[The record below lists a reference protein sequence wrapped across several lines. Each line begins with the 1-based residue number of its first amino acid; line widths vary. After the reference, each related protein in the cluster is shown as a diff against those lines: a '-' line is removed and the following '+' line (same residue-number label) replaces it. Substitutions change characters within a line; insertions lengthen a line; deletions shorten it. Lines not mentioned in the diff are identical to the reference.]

1 MPKEPSQT
9 FFPMSTQASA
19 ARGNRPPAT
28 ILPASG
34 DLLNRVPIAFVTGSH
49 FSIPWTCPQCGTGWV
64 WVGQELGADL
74 SDDEAAAPPV
84 TVRCWSCRT
93 QSQAV
98 FPASMPNGS
107 LRNPQEWAAHCAASA
122 DGPPMEHS
130 LAWQHADA
138 SQFARL
144 LVSEIR
150 LYEPEEVEAGRRARD
165 LRRRL
170 QPFIERQRRIYES
183 RVSEAVRR
191 DSAYLDEEIVR
202 VLAGG
207 DEALL
212 GGES

>member
-1 MPKEPSQT
+1 
-9 FFPMSTQASA
+9 
-19 ARGNRPPAT
+19 
-28 ILPASG
+28 
-34 DLLNRVPIAFVTGSH
+34 
-49 FSIPWTCPQCGTGWV
+49 
-64 WVGQELGADL
+64 
-74 SDDEAAAPPV
+74 
-84 TVRCWSCRT
+84 
-93 QSQAV
+93 
-98 FPASMPNGS
+98 
-107 LRNPQEWAAHCAASA
+107 
-122 DGPPMEHS
+122 MEHS

-144 LVSEIR
+144 VVSEIR